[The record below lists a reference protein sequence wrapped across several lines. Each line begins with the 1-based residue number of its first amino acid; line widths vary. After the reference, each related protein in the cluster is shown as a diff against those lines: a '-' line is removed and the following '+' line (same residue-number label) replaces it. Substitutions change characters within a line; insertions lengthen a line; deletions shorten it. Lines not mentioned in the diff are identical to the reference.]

1 MTWSRVST
9 GDINENPEVTKQA
22 QEVVF
27 SRKSQKVTHPTVYFN
42 NSLVIEDFSQKHLCI
57 HLDEKLNFIHHIK
70 EKNSKAN
77 EGAGVN
83 KKLINTLYHR
93 KALLTLYKSFLRPHL
108 DFGDILYDQLNIE
121 SFCR

>member
-57 HLDEKLNFIHHIK
+57 HLDEKLNFIHHMK
-70 EKNSKAN
+70 EKNWKAN

-93 KALLTLYKSFLRPHL
+93 KALLTLCKSFLRPHL

>member
-42 NSLVIEDFSQKHLCI
+42 NSPVIEDFNQKHLGI

-83 KKLINTLYHR
+83 KNLINTLYHR
-93 KALLTLYKSFLRPHL
+93 KALYKSFLRPHL
-108 DFGDILYDQLNIE
+108 DFGDIIYDQLSIE